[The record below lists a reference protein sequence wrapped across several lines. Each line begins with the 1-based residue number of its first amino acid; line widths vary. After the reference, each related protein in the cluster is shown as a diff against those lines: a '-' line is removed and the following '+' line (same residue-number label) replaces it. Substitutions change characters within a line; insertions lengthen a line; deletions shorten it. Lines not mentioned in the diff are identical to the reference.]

1 MRGTTSRSDSSRE
14 VLLSALKSVGFWS
27 AVIAIVGAIS
37 ILGGGVL
44 YLTIAELE
52 TFAVSV
58 LVIGLA
64 MLLLALVLSPRSA
77 AMFLVGRRGRYGSN
91 VLVMT
96 LAFFVIAVLVNFLL
110 FRSPTRV
117 DMTATQVFT
126 LAPQSIKILEELDT
140 TVRANAFFTPS
151 SASTAAAQQQ
161 AEDLLNEFERHTGN
175 FVYRFIDPEV
185 RRSLAEQYN
194 VTKYPAVVFEDVTR
208 GVQQHVTSLT
218 EQGFV
223 TGILVATGVEQ
234 KVVYYLTGH
243 QEAAITRDPGNDQIA
258 ETGFDFAI
266 QGMQRDNY
274 VVLPLNL
281 TQFGLI
287 PDNTAVLV
295 IAGPRQDLSEDEA
308 QILTDYIVGG
318 GRVVALFD
326 PSTPDSFVRLLS
338 LWGQTLGQHS
348 VADAVSNVAG
358 QELTPLAQQANS
370 QYVPE
375 SLATSAGIGITSQI
389 DVTFFPGV
397 TSINTTINPNDF
409 PPHVQVVPLVIST
422 PVSWLETNPEEA
434 RFQAEEDIPGP
445 FNLAAVI
452 MARATVA
459 QTPQEALGYP
469 ELKLVVFGDS
479 DFARNKYFFSSD
491 NADLLLNSVNWLAED
506 YDLISVRPKLI
517 PLRELVLN
525 KREREFVKWSSWFL
539 PPAIMLLAGGF
550 VWWRRR

>member
-1 MRGTTSRSDSSRE
+1 MRGTTSRADSNRE
-14 VLLSALKSVGFWS
+14 VFLSTIKSVGFWS
-27 AVIAIVGAIS
+27 AVVAIVGAIS

-44 YLTIAELE
+44 YLTVAELE
-52 TFAVSV
+52 NFAVSV
-58 LVIGLA
+58 LLIGLA

-110 FRSPTRV
+110 FRNPTRV
-117 DMTATQVFT
+117 DTTATQVFT
-126 LAPQSIKILEELDT
+126 LAPQTINILEDLDT

-151 SASTAAAQQQ
+151 SASTAAAQRQ
-161 AEDLLNEFERHTGN
+161 AEDLLNEFSRHSGN
-175 FVYRFIDPEV
+175 FVFRFIDPEV
-185 RRSLAEQYN
+185 RRALAEQYN
-194 VTKYPAVVFEDVTR
+194 VTKYPAVVFEDVNR
-208 GVQQHVTSLT
+208 GVQQHVTTLT
-218 EQGFV
+218 EQGFA

-281 TQFGLI
+281 IQFGVV

-308 QILTDYIVGG
+308 QILTDYILGG

-326 PSTPDSFVRLLS
+326 PATPDSYNRLLG
-338 LWGQTLGQHS
+338 LWGLTLGNHS
-348 VADAVSNVAG
+348 VVDAVSNVAG
-358 QELTPLAQQANS
+358 QELTPLAQQANA

-375 SLATSAGIGITSQI
+375 SVADIGITSQI

-397 TSINTTINPNDF
+397 TSINAAIDPADF

-422 PVSWLETNPEEA
+422 PVSWLETNPEKSE
-434 RFQAEEDIPGP
+434 FDPEQDIRGP
-445 FNLAAVI
+445 FNLAVVI
-452 MARATVA
+452 RGSGTVA
-459 QTPQEALGYP
+459 QAPQEAFGYP
-469 ELKLVVFGDS
+469 ELKLIVFGDS

-506 YDLISVRPKLI
+506 YDLISIRPKLI
-517 PLRELVLN
+517 PRRELILN
-525 KREREFVKWSSWFL
+525 KRQREFVKWSSWFL

>member
-1 MRGTTSRSDSSRE
+1 MRGITSRADSSRE
-14 VLLSALKSVGFWS
+14 VFLSTIKSVGFWS

-44 YLTIAELE
+44 YLTVAELE
-52 TFAVSV
+52 NFAVSV
-58 LVIGLA
+58 LLIGLA
-64 MLLLALVLSPRSA
+64 LLLLALVLSPRSA

-91 VLVMT
+91 VLIMT

-110 FRSPTRV
+110 FRNPTRL
-117 DMTATQVFT
+117 DTTATQVFT
-126 LAPQSIKILEELDT
+126 LAPQSIKVLEELDT

-161 AEDLLNEFERHTGN
+161 AEDLLNEFERHSGN
-175 FVYRFIDPEV
+175 FVFRFIDPEV
-185 RRSLAEQYN
+185 RRTLAEQYN
-194 VTKYPAVVFEDVTR
+194 VTKYPAVVFEDVNR
-208 GVQQHVTSLT
+208 GVQQHVTTLT

-223 TGILVATGVEQ
+223 TGILVATGVDQ

-243 QEAAITRDPGNDQIA
+243 QEAAITRDPGSDQIA

-281 TQFGLI
+281 IQFGAV
-287 PDNTAVLV
+287 PDNAAVLV
-295 IAGPRQDLSEDEA
+295 IAGPRQDMSEDEA
-308 QILTDYIVGG
+308 LALTEYILGG

-326 PSTPDSFVRLLS
+326 PATPDSYLHLLG
-338 LWGQTLGQHS
+338 LWGLTLGNHS
-348 VADAVSNVAG
+348 VADVVSNVAG

-375 SLATSAGIGITSQI
+375 SVADIAITDQI

-397 TSINTTINPNDF
+397 TSINVAIDPADF
-409 PPHVQVVPLVIST
+409 PPHVRVVPLVIST
-422 PVSWLETNPEEA
+422 PVSWLETNPEEV
-434 RFQAEEDIPGP
+434 RFDPDQDLRGP

-452 MARATVA
+452 TGRGTVA
-459 QTPQEALGYP
+459 MDPQEAFGYP
-469 ELKLVVFGDS
+469 DLKLVVFGDS

-506 YDLISVRPKLI
+506 YDLISIRPKLI
-517 PLRELVLN
+517 PLRQLVLN
-525 KREREFVKWSSWFL
+525 TREREFVKWSSWFL
-539 PPAIMLLAGGF
+539 PPAIMLLVGSF